1 MTRRF
6 VAHPALAL
14 GSTLL
19 WGVIELLALFRSRWS
34 DSAVVPVAVSG
45 DVPAGVP
52 EVSHEQGSVPA
63 KARLAR
69 RPSGRRGGFRH
80 SRAVSGTDELHVM

>member
-1 MTRRF
+1 MSQASVPAHRLKGIDSMTRRF

-34 DSAVVPVAVSG
+34 DPG
-45 DVPAGVP
+45 
-52 EVSHEQGSVPA
+52 
-63 KARLAR
+63 
-69 RPSGRRGGFRH
+69 RPGRG
-80 SRAVSGTDELHVM
+80 